1 MNDDNSDG
9 KTEDELQSLFICDK
23 NGNTY
28 ARNRKPPPT
37 QNAATN
43 NVSWHC
49 ADPDGMV
56 GDYET
61 GSDVDIGENI
71 SLNPQCV
78 EVHDHQKSSSNF
90 ISEEALEVH
99 TDATCP
105 SFAQVVNTAEPKY
118 LHSSCHS
125 LGSLNQS
132 VETSLT
138 CVWKTNNDD
147 LNCTDNPTALL
158 LNQTFDIKVD
168 NVNCTFVTHDTTG
181 KSQSL
186 PTTASLQP
194 TNTRSINTSLSCS
207 ILPSSHSDKIHVREI
222 SCDRESFENSQ
233 PAASQAQDTTY
244 AVFSDMV
251 MQIDVVVPDT
261 ENQCHHSLGKVA
273 SEYPDG
279 TQQRRGREKE
289 IQALTQVS
297 DGMDAPSGSVS
308 QEFFCPSKDE
318 PNRET
323 HSRSS
328 YGQKEMGQNVKE
340 TVSNCLIDD
349 ECPLL
354 VPAVNKSKT
363 QVLGP
368 KHQVTVTKDT
378 PTAFNEKHLG
388 TQNCTIELIPNSP
401 PGQKEASL
409 LELTWNADDMVIST
423 DNRICMS
430 TPVLEPMNT
439 TFSVSP
445 VEGVEKCSKVQTSNR
460 EPRCL
465 PNLKA
470 APMIVSKLNLGKST
484 TKANSPLGSKVR
496 KTKIISYPRPNFKN
510 IKAKVVSRP
519 VLQPKDPALSK
530 AAPRPQLTGASS
542 PSSVSSSRQST
553 GLSKTATYDLNADPK
568 AEIPINKTH
577 KQQFNKLITSQAV
590 HVTTHSKNASHKKHP
605 RTTSAMKSNQED
617 VDKASSSNP
626 ACETGSV
633 AAVFQ
638 IKDELPVKMESTEGL
653 EVPSDSLDR
662 ISPEKKG
669 EEENGTPVAKQELK
683 KEILSETSAFGSLFL
698 DSASKLAS
706 ISGGKPATPNS
717 SILRKTPGPKARV
730 GPSVSCLRRNSD
742 SRNLTSDRA
751 VSPQRIRRV
760 SSSGKPASLKTAQPS
775 RVNLPRLLPRPKAS
789 VKNPALRRTESASS
803 VASIHSELS
812 AYSNN
817 YPSRKSLFT
826 ALNTVE
832 KGRQKSPRSLC
843 IQTQTSPDV
852 LSSEKALELAQYKS
866 KCTKQSGVILQLKQL
881 LSLGNTKFE
890 ALTVVAQH
898 LLSQREEAL
907 KQNKT
912 LSQELVNLRGELV
925 TVSTTCEKLE
935 KARNELQI
943 AYEGFVQKLNQQ
955 HQTDLTEL
963 ENRLKE
969 FYTGECEKL
978 QNIYIEEAE
987 KYKTQLQ
994 EQFDNLNATHE
1005 TSKLKIEASHS
1016 EKIELLKKSYEN
1028 SLSEIK
1034 KSHEMEK
1041 KSLEDLLYEKQESL
1055 EKQISDLKSENDAL
1069 NEKLKSE
1076 EQKRVSREKAN
1087 LKNPQ
1092 IMYLEQELES
1102 LKAVLEIKNEKL
1114 RQQDVKLMKMEK
1126 LVDNNTALVDKLK
1139 RFQQENEEL
1148 KARMDKHM
1156 AISRQLSTEQAVLQ
1170 ESLEKESKVNK
1181 RLSMEN
1187 EELLWKLHNGNLCS
1201 PKRSPTSPAAPF
1213 QSPRNSGS
1221 FPSPSVSYPEDLPGS
1236 QRETDSISAGL
1247 TPPAT
1252 AHHPP

>member
-78 EVHDHQKSSSNF
+78 EVHNHQKSSSNF
-90 ISEEALEVH
+90 ISKEALEVH

-138 CVWKTNNDD
+138 FVWKTNNDD

-158 LNQTFDIKVD
+158 LNQTFDIKAD

-194 TNTRSINTSLSCS
+194 TNTRGINTSLSCS
-207 ILPSSHSDKIHVREI
+207 ILPSSHSDQIHVRET

-244 AVFSDMV
+244 TVFSDMV
-251 MQIDVVVPDT
+251 MQIDVLVPDT
-261 ENQCHHSLGKVA
+261 ENQCHHSLGKVP

-279 TQQRRGREKE
+279 AQQRRGREKE

-297 DGMDAPSGSVS
+297 DGMDVPSGSVS

-323 HSRSS
+323 HSQSS

-378 PTAFNEKHLG
+378 PTASNEKHLG
-388 TQNCTIELIPNSP
+388 TQNRTIELIPNSR

-496 KTKIISYPRPNFKN
+496 KAKIISYPRPNFKN

-653 EVPSDSLDR
+653 EVPSASHIDR

-698 DSASKLAS
+698 DSASKPAS
-706 ISGGKPATPNS
+706 ISGGRPATPNS

-760 SSSGKPASLKTAQPS
+760 SSSD
-775 RVNLPRLLPRPKAS
+775 
-789 VKNPALRRTESASS
+789 
-803 VASIHSELS
+803 
-812 AYSNN
+812 
-817 YPSRKSLFT
+817 PSRKSLFT

-1076 EQKRVSREKAN
+1076 EQKRISREKAN

-1213 QSPRNSGS
+1213 QSPRNSSS